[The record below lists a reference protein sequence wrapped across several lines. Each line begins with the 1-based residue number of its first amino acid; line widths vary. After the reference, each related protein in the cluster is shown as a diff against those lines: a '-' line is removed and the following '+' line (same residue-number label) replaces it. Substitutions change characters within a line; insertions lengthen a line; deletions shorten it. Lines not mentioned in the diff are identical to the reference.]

1 MTNKQIIDFDTCFFD
16 DKIKIEIF
24 QNNST
29 AKVNLVAKTSM
40 RLCEMVFENPE
51 DEDEELVPITLLD
64 KKSGFQAG
72 TIFINMKY
80 EALDSTLLDQTWP
93 NELKG
98 P

>member
-51 DEDEELVPITLLD
+51 DEDEELIPITLKD
-64 KKSGFQAG
+64 KKTGF
-72 TIFINMKY
+72 
-80 EALDSTLLDQTWP
+80 
-93 NELKG
+93 
-98 P
+98 